1 MTLPADV
8 SATPGTRGWTRLVP
22 YIWPLVGVCIMVA
35 AFFVLSRQ
43 AKTLSLAAIMASLRA
58 IPPHR
63 LVLGAGAAILAYGAL
78 AGYDR
83 IALRQL
89 KRNLPMWFVTL
100 VSFTTYALS
109 HNIGGT
115 IIAGG
120 AMRYRAY
127 STRGMSLGEVTFLVL
142 FASFTYVL
150 GLAMLMGILLV
161 VDPALV
167 ERFTALIDG
176 VLHWLGYAHGAS
188 VLATPDTLLMAART
202 SGVVMLALVG
212 LYVLGSLFGFKPI
225 EMRWLHVHY
234 PSPAV
239 VWRQLLIAPLEPIGA
254 AGIIYFALPPSVH
267 VDFVTMLGVF
277 IASFSVGL
285 ISHSPG
291 GLGVLEAL
299 CVAAMPEVA
308 KPTMLAALIVFR
320 LFYLVVP
327 LCLSLVIAVAF
338 ERQRWR
344 QAQSEPPER

>member
-1 MTLPADV
+1 MPADV
-8 SATPGTRGWTRLVP
+8 SATPASRGWTRLIP
-22 YIWPLVGVCIMVA
+22 LIWPVVGVCIMMA
-35 AFFVLSRQ
+35 AFYVLSRQ
-43 AKTLSLAAIMASLRA
+43 AKTLSPAAIMMSLRA
-58 IPPHR
+58 IPPYR
-63 LVLGAGAAILAYGAL
+63 LVLGAGAALLAYGAL

-83 IALRQL
+83 IALMQL
-89 KRNLPMWFVTL
+89 KRKLPLWFVTL

-142 FASFTYVL
+142 FCSFTFAL
-150 GLAMLMGILLV
+150 GTVMLGGILLV
-161 VDPALV
+161 FDPALV
-167 ERFTALIDG
+167 ERFAALLDG
-176 VLHWLGYAHGAS
+176 IVHGLGYARGTS
-188 VLATPDTLLMAART
+188 VLASPATLMAVARAC
-202 SGVVMLALVG
+202 GVVMLALVC
-212 LYVLGSLFGFKPI
+212 LYVLGSLLKFKPI

-234 PSPAV
+234 PTPAV
-239 VWRQLLIAPLEPIGA
+239 VWRQLIIAPLELVGA
-254 AGIIYFALPPSVH
+254 AGIIYFALPPAVH
-267 VDFVTMLGVF
+267 ADFVTVLGVF
-277 IASFSVGL
+277 IASFTAGL

-338 ERQRWR
+338 ERHRWR
-344 QAQSEPPER
+344 QTLMAPPEA